1 MDKYIEVKF
10 NKIGAEVLEILMG
23 RLSET
28 ANGFEEEEQCL
39 KAYFSST
46 LYDPEYIVALS
57 KELGVEFQ
65 VAEIPEQNWNELWE
79 SNFEPVTVDDFVSIR
94 ADFHPRDSKV
104 KHEIIINPKM
114 SFGTGHHATTYL
126 MVREMGFLDFQGKT
140 VFDFG
145 TGTGI
150 LAILAMK
157 LGARSV
163 VATDNNE
170 WSIAN
175 AEENFQR
182 NDVAGI
188 RLVESDSP
196 VQGKQFDII
205 LANINRNILMDAVPA
220 LVSQL
225 GMGGILLVSGLLESD
240 EPDFVYIC
248 ENNRLK
254 LEKKSARNNWI
265 CLYMRKT

>member
-1 MDKYIEVKF
+1 MDRYIEVRF
-10 NKIGAEVLEILMG
+10 DKISIEVMEVLMG

-28 ANGFEEEEQCL
+28 ANGFEEEEQSL
-39 KAYFSST
+39 KAYFSRAM
-46 LYDPEYIVALS
+46 YDPEYVVALS
-57 KELGVEFQ
+57 HELGVEFQ
-65 VAEIPEQNWNELWE
+65 VMEIPEQNWNELWE
-79 SNFEPVTVDDFVSIR
+79 SNFEPVTVDDFVLIR
-94 ADFHPRDSKV
+94 ADFHPRDPQV
-104 KHEIIINPKM
+104 RHEIIINPKM

-126 MVREMGFLDFQGKT
+126 MVREMGFLDFLGKT

-157 LGARSV
+157 LGAGRV

-182 NDVAGI
+182 NGVTGI
-188 RLVESDSP
+188 RLIESDSP

-205 LANINRNILMDAVPA
+205 LANINRNVLTDAVPA

-225 GMGGILLVSGLLESD
+225 GVGGVLLVSGLLESD
-240 EPDFVYIC
+240 EPDFLYIC

-254 LEKKSARNNWI
+254 LERKSARNNWI

>member
-10 NKIGAEVLEILMG
+10 DKISKGVLEILMG

-28 ANGFEEEEQCL
+28 ANGFEEEGQSL

-46 LYDPEYIVALS
+46 MYDPEYVVALS
-57 KELGVEFQ
+57 RELGVEFQ

-94 ADFHPRDSKV
+94 ADFHPRDTQV

-126 MVREMGFLDFQGKT
+126 MVREMGFLDFQDKT

-157 LGARSV
+157 LGADRV

-175 AEENFQR
+175 AEENFLR
-182 NDVAGI
+182 NEVTGI
-188 RLVESDSP
+188 KLIESESP
-196 VQGKQFDII
+196 MQGKQFDII
-205 LANINRNILMDAVPA
+205 LANINRNVLTDAVPA
-220 LVSQL
+220 LASQL
-225 GMGGILLVSGLLESD
+225 GVGGILLVSGLLESD
-240 EPDFVYIC
+240 EPDFMYIC
-248 ENNRLK
+248 ESNRLK
-254 LEKKSARNNWI
+254 LEKKSARSNWI